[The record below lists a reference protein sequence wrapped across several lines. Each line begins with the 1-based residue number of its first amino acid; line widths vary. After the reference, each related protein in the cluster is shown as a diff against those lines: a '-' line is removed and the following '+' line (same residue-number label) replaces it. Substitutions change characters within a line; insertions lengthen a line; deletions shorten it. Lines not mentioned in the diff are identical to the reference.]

1 MWMFIKLAW
10 RNIFRNKR
18 RTIIAGMA
26 IGIGLASLIFVDAL
40 WIGMESN
47 MIKSATSSFLGEGQI
62 HHIDFRSTQ
71 EIEYTINNLDDILSQ
86 LSQEDIVKYYTR
98 RTMAFAMISSPANI
112 QSIIFVGIN
121 PVNERNLSQ
130 LDEALIEGTF
140 FKDANE
146 RDLLIGSEL
155 ANILEVSMG
164 DRVVITVAQA
174 KTGDLSQEMFRV
186 AGIYHFNIP
195 EMDKGM
201 AFARLEKAQEMLAL
215 GSDVH
220 EIALKFID
228 PSYGREKTLDF
239 WKKYSQNNN
248 EAVGWTVL
256 LPQLEAAFE
265 LSQFST
271 LITAL
276 ILFGVVSLGIINTL
290 FMSIHERMFEF
301 GIIRAVGTRPF
312 GVLRLILFE
321 AGALAVISI
330 ILGNLLG
337 FISTYIVSKIGID
350 YTGIEF
356 VGVTF
361 RELLY
366 PVIKIKQFI
375 IYPIWVFIFTII
387 AGLYPAVYAAKM
399 SPAEAMR
406 KSM

>member
-62 HHIDFRSTQ
+62 HHIDFRETQ
-71 EIEYTINNLDDILSQ
+71 EVEYTINNLDDILSQ
-86 LSQEDIVKYYTR
+86 LSKEDIVKYYTR
-98 RTMAFAMISSPANI
+98 RTMAFAMISSPANV

-121 PVNERNLSQ
+121 PVNEQNLSQ
-130 LDEALIEGTF
+130 LDEALVEGTF
-140 FKDANE
+140 FKDSNE

-155 ANILEVSMG
+155 ANILEVSLR
-164 DRVVITVAQA
+164 DRLVITVAQA

-186 AGIYHFNIP
+186 SGIYHFNIP

-220 EIALKFID
+220 EIALKFVD
-228 PSYGREKTLDF
+228 PSYGRDKTLDF
-239 WKKYSQNNN
+239 WKKYSQNDN

-312 GVLRLILFE
+312 GVLRLILLE

-337 FISTYIVSKIGID
+337 FISTYLVSKIGID

-366 PVIKIKQFI
+366 PVLKVQQFI

>member
-86 LSQEDIVKYYTR
+86 LTQEDIVKYYTR

>member
-337 FISTYIVSKIGID
+337 LISTYIVSKIGID

>member
-40 WIGMESN
+40 WIGMESH

-62 HHIDFRSTQ
+62 HHIDFRETQ
-71 EIEYTINNLDDILSQ
+71 EIEYTINNLDDILTQ
-86 LSQEDIVKYYTR
+86 LPKEDIVEYYTR

-112 QSIIFVGIN
+112 QSILLVGIN
-121 PVNERNLSQ
+121 PVNEQNLSQ
-130 LDEALIEGTF
+130 LDEAIIEGTF
-140 FKDANE
+140 FKDSNE

-201 AFARLEKAQEMLAL
+201 AFVRLEKAQEMLAL

-228 PSYGREKTLDF
+228 PSYGRAKTLDF

-337 FISTYIVSKIGID
+337 FISTYLVSKIGID

-366 PVIKIKQFI
+366 PVLKIKQFI
-375 IYPIWVFIFTII
+375 IYPIWVFIFTLF

>member
-1 MWMFIKLAW
+1 
-10 RNIFRNKR
+10 
-18 RTIIAGMA
+18 MA

-62 HHIDFRSTQ
+62 HHIDFRETQ
-71 EIEYTINNLDDILSQ
+71 EVEYTINNLDDILSQ
-86 LSQEDIVKYYTR
+86 LSKEDIVKYYTR
-98 RTMAFAMISSPANI
+98 RTMAFAMISSPANV

-121 PVNERNLSQ
+121 PVNEQNLSQ
-130 LDEALIEGTF
+130 LDEALVEGTF
-140 FKDANE
+140 FKDSNE

-155 ANILEVSMG
+155 ANILEVSLR
-164 DRVVITVAQA
+164 DRLVITVAQA

-186 AGIYHFNIP
+186 SGIYHFNIP

-220 EIALKFID
+220 EIALKFVD
-228 PSYGREKTLDF
+228 PSYGRDKTLDF
-239 WKKYSQNNN
+239 WKKYSQNDN

-312 GVLRLILFE
+312 GVLRLILLE

-337 FISTYIVSKIGID
+337 FISTYLVSKIGID

-366 PVIKIKQFI
+366 PVLKVQQFI

>member
-140 FKDANE
+140 FKDADE

-337 FISTYIVSKIGID
+337 LISTYIVSKIGID

-366 PVIKIKQFI
+366 PVMKIKQFI

>member
-140 FKDANE
+140 FKDADE